1 MNGSSVHGFLCASR
15 PSQQV
20 LRPPLRQSRGG
31 RDTFAA
37 VSRGMSRAQVAES
50 SFSFLHM
57 ELVQMALG
65 PLSASGQ
72 QPSTSQLQQASRK
85 IEAIGF
91 QVGVRLIE
99 RYTRDRPR
107 FSDTLEI
114 IKFICKDF
122 WMEVYKKQVD
132 KLQTNNR
139 VSNTCVC
146 HFSQTRLMT
155 HGPKPYIAL
164 APLTPPSLR
173 LRLSAHGC
181 DSCSMFFAGRLHAAG
196 QCTPRARALLALG
209 AAAGDREAARGAAHQ
224 VSERPH
230 SRCAQRARRY
240 GLRLSRSERPAA
252 LSIHHQNPSVR
263 VGP

>member
-1 MNGSSVHGFLCASR
+1 MPMRRELGRVRSAVEHEDGQLVHGFCLFTEGSVTRGTAR
-15 PSQQV
+15 E
-20 LRPPLRQSRGG
+20 QSG
-31 RDTFAA
+31 RDRGSSFAA

-139 VSNTCVC
+139 VSNTLTHSVF
-146 HFSQTRLMT
+146 FSRTRLMT
-155 HGPKPYIAL
+155 HGPTPYIAL
-164 APLTPPSLR
+164 APLTPPFLR

-196 QCTPRARALLALG
+196 QCTSRARALLPFG
-209 AAAGDREAARGAAHQ
+209 AAAGHSQAACGAAH
-224 VSERPH
+224 
-230 SRCAQRARRY
+230 
-240 GLRLSRSERPAA
+240 
-252 LSIHHQNPSVR
+252 
-263 VGP
+263 